1 MPARTKNYLFQG
13 IETDFQ
19 SPDLWFIKTIH
30 MKIFFIPVLFLGFN
44 AASFGQSVNYKI
56 HYNEVN
62 DLRSLQVRL
71 YPEFFI
77 APGDRELKLP
87 ANLILDAHYYLGSL
101 ADISAGFSIGSNTG
115 VLLGGSLHLRD
126 HQREVKERFVLSRST
141 SGRTTTTR
149 FLKVR
154 VTARSFSGPCADAF
168 IGSQMGAFTSK
179 VDLGWSWSGYRHS
192 QIVLDE
198 DRYISG
204 NLNGFHTIKLQAVF
218 QAPIPTSKS
227 YFNEKGPYVTDEG
240 NAAGIGGQLAFDY
253 QFRPWRFCTLY
264 SGLTMGYIKV
274 PDDGSAPILSI
285 RLGAT
290 FSKSLKL
297 F

>member
-1 MPARTKNYLFQG
+1 MKYLAILTF
-13 IETDFQ
+13 
-19 SPDLWFIKTIH
+19 S
-30 MKIFFIPVLFLGFN
+30 LGFI
-44 AASFGQSVNYKI
+44 ATTFGQSTSYKI
-56 HYNEVN
+56 NYNDVS
-62 DLRSLQVRL
+62 DLRSLQIRL

-101 ADISAGFSIGSNTG
+101 ADISAGLSLGSNTG

-126 HQREVKERFVLSRST
+126 HEREVKEKFVLSRST

-154 VTARSFSGPCADAF
+154 VTARSFSGPCADVFAV
-168 IGSQMGAFTSK
+168 SQMGAFTSK

-192 QIVLDE
+192 QIEVDE
-198 DRYISG
+198 NRYISG
-204 NLNGFHTIKLQAVF
+204 SMNGFHTIKLQAVF
-218 QAPIPTSKS
+218 QAPIPTSRS
-227 YFNEKGPYVTDEG
+227 YFNEEGAYITKKG
-240 NAAGIGGQLAFDY
+240 NAAGVGGQLAFDY
-253 QFRPWRFCTLY
+253 QFRPWKFCTFY

-285 RLGAT
+285 RVGAT
-290 FSKSLKL
+290 FSKSLHL